1 MWRRI
6 VLWTLGSVFAAL
18 VLLVVIGEL
27 VGSNKKVKGGAE
39 AVAGAAAALGSSARP
54 VPLGHSF
61 PIGDG
66 WRLTV
71 IWRKSNVSQA
81 AIGVKGQPLAAGIEN
96 VLVRIKLTYL
106 GAGYG
111 NVSQTLDN
119 IHAVGASHQLVS
131 PDGACSAPSAV
142 DFPKQGY
149 FSLRPGQSTVGT
161 QCLLISTSDSSS
173 IELYA
178 VSPANTSYPPAN
190 PPPSTAVWFSL
201 R

>member
-6 VLWTLGSVFAAL
+6 VLWTVGIVFAVL

-27 VGSNKKVKGGAE
+27 VGPTKKAKGAVE
-39 AVAGAAAALGSSARP
+39 AVARAPGALGSSARP

-71 IWRKSNVSQA
+71 VWRKSNVSQA
-81 AIGVKGQPLAAGIEN
+81 VIGVKGQPLVVGIEN

-106 GAGYG
+106 GAGSG
-111 NVSQTLDN
+111 DVSQTLDN

-131 PDGACSAPSAV
+131 PDGACSAPAAV
-142 DFPKQGY
+142 DFRRQGF
-149 FSLRPGQSTVGT
+149 FSLRPGQSTAGT
-161 QCLLISTSDSSS
+161 QCLLISRSDSSS

-178 VSPANTSYPPAN
+178 VSPDNTSYPPAN

>member
-6 VLWTLGSVFAAL
+6 LLWTLGIVFAAL
-18 VLLVVIGEL
+18 VLLVVIGEFI
-27 VGSNKKVKGGAE
+27 GPTKKAKAGAE
-39 AVAGAAAALGSSARP
+39 AVARAPAAVGSNARP

-71 IWRKSNVSQA
+71 VWRKSNVSQA
-81 AIGVKGQPLAAGIEN
+81 ALGVKGQPLVAGIEN

-106 GAGYG
+106 GAGDG
-111 NVSQTLDN
+111 DVSLALDN

-131 PDGACSAPSAV
+131 PDGACSAPSAT
-142 DFPKQGY
+142 DFPRQGY
-149 FSLRPGQSTVGT
+149 FSLRPGQSSAGT
-161 QCLLISTSDSSS
+161 QCLLISKRDSST

-178 VSPANTSYPPAN
+178 VSPDNTSYPPAN